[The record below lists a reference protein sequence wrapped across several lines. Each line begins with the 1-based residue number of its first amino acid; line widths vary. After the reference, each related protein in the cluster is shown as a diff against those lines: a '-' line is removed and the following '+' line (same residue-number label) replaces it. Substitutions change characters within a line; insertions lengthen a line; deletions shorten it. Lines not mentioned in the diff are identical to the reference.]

1 MDFDMTSR
9 KKVYFCRRLRHKKEL
24 YALVPLHRNLENFKA
39 KNHNKGQDDKAR
51 ANRREHIV
59 PYCGG
64 FPEPDAGG
72 AMTLAPFFLP
82 QTNKAMDNKA
92 LVMRLMELKAQLADI
107 QRRVDELDNLL
118 DGEVTDEAVKQ
129 YAAELLKIVEDREPI
144 LREARSLLMLVNDAT
159 PGGGAVN

>member
-1 MDFDMTSR
+1 
-9 KKVYFCRRLRHKKEL
+9 
-24 YALVPLHRNLENFKA
+24 
-39 KNHNKGQDDKAR
+39 
-51 ANRREHIV
+51 
-59 PYCGG
+59 
-64 FPEPDAGG
+64 
-72 AMTLAPFFLP
+72 
-82 QTNKAMDNKA
+82 MDNKA

-129 YAAELLKIVEDREPI
+129 YAAELMKIVEDREPI

>member
-1 MDFDMTSR
+1 M
-9 KKVYFCRRLRHKKEL
+9 
-24 YALVPLHRNLENFKA
+24 N
-39 KNHNKGQDDKAR
+39 NHNKGQDDKAR
-51 ANRREHIV
+51 ANRREQIV

-72 AMTLAPFFLP
+72 AMTLAPFFLSANY
-82 QTNKAMDNKA
+82 QGMDDEL
-92 LVMRLMELKAQLADI
+92 LVLRLTELRAQLADI

>member
-1 MDFDMTSR
+1 
-9 KKVYFCRRLRHKKEL
+9 
-24 YALVPLHRNLENFKA
+24 
-39 KNHNKGQDDKAR
+39 
-51 ANRREHIV
+51 
-59 PYCGG
+59 
-64 FPEPDAGG
+64 
-72 AMTLAPFFLP
+72 
-82 QTNKAMDNKA
+82 MDNKA

-129 YAAELLKIVEDREPI
+129 YAEELLKIVEEREPI

>member
-1 MDFDMTSR
+1 
-9 KKVYFCRRLRHKKEL
+9 
-24 YALVPLHRNLENFKA
+24 
-39 KNHNKGQDDKAR
+39 
-51 ANRREHIV
+51 
-59 PYCGG
+59 
-64 FPEPDAGG
+64 
-72 AMTLAPFFLP
+72 MTLAPFFLP

-107 QRRVDELDNLL
+107 QRRVDELDGLL

-129 YAAELLKIVEDREPI
+129 YAEELLKIVEDREPI

>member
-1 MDFDMTSR
+1 MQ
-9 KKVYFCRRLRHKKEL
+9 KRLRLSFCPK
-24 YALVPLHRNLENFKA
+24 
-39 KNHNKGQDDKAR
+39 
-51 ANRREHIV
+51 
-59 PYCGG
+59 
-64 FPEPDAGG
+64 
-72 AMTLAPFFLP
+72 
-82 QTNKAMDNKA
+82 TNEAMDNKA

-107 QRRVDELDNLL
+107 QRRVDELDGLL

>member
-1 MDFDMTSR
+1 MRSVSLQTKSGKFQLIYS
-9 KKVYFCRRLRHKKEL
+9 
-24 YALVPLHRNLENFKA
+24 
-39 KNHNKGQDDKAR
+39 G
-51 ANRREHIV
+51 NRTTKLAPIGV
-59 PYCGG
+59 SFSFLAING
-64 FPEPDAGG
+64 FPEPVWRGSGLTYA
-72 AMTLAPFFLP
+72 FFLSANY
-82 QTNKAMDNKA
+82 QGMDDEL
-92 LVMRLMELKAQLADI
+92 LVLRLTELRAQLADI

>member
-1 MDFDMTSR
+1 
-9 KKVYFCRRLRHKKEL
+9 
-24 YALVPLHRNLENFKA
+24 
-39 KNHNKGQDDKAR
+39 
-51 ANRREHIV
+51 
-59 PYCGG
+59 
-64 FPEPDAGG
+64 
-72 AMTLAPFFLP
+72 
-82 QTNKAMDNKA
+82 MDNKA

-144 LREARSLLMLVNDAT
+144 LREARSLLMLVKDAT